1 MWNSKKKSSSARKS
15 MIDEAAA
22 EKIFADIAD
31 DDDPTVAGMEGICTL
46 CEEQLG
52 IDALEDIRVLVM
64 LWKLGSKEKPAQI
77 SKDEWMS
84 GCQKL
89 QIDSIAKLKDL
100 LPSLDTGFLDQAEF
114 KDFYKV
120 TKEPTS
126 SLAIETTR
134 TRTPHR
140 FLLLFRFSFAFNST
154 DKGRIEHWTRRWSL
168 P

>member
-1 MWNSKKKSSSARKS
+1 MSTTKKRKLRHQDSSSSMWNSRRNRTTTPAST
-15 MIDEAAA
+15 IDEAAA

-46 CEEQLG
+46 CEEQLD
-52 IDALEDIRVLVM
+52 IDALEDIRVLVL

-89 QIDSIAKLKDL
+89 QVDSVAKMKDL
-100 LPSLDTGFLDQAEF
+100 LPSFDTGFLDQTEF

-120 TKEPTS
+120 
-126 SLAIETTR
+126 
-134 TRTPHR
+134 
-140 FLLLFRFSFAFNST
+140 
-154 DKGRIEHWTRRWSL
+154 WRWR
-168 P
+168 